1 MDHVIRSNAL
11 AAQEKFNDLQLLHN
25 DKYVSE
31 MEAIK
36 NEAHFII
43 KNDYHFKNTL
53 HNKIISIFNS

>member
-36 NEAHFII
+36 KEAHFII